1 MTAAS
6 AFTSGSKNDNVH
18 SLGQRET
25 KGEEGRAEEDAD
37 SPARKQQKL
46 NAAVAAA
53 IEAIDSIIED
63 LADEHEIA
71 PEEASMLVRIGG
83 GRVIKDHRHRPPSIR
98 DAYRFCQARVGDDR
112 CQCAGTTFAFCVLG
126 RVLKCV

>member
-6 AFTSGSKNDNVH
+6 AFTSGSENDNVR
-18 SLGQRET
+18 SLKQRGT
-25 KGEEGRAEEDAD
+25 KGEEGRAKEEAD
-37 SPARKQQKL
+37 SSARKQQKL

-83 GRVIKDHRHRPPSIR
+83 GRVIKDHRRRPPSIQ
-98 DAYRFCQARVGDDR
+98 DAYRFCRARVGDGR
-112 CQCAGTTFAFCVLG
+112 CQCGTSFVF
-126 RVLKCV
+126 RVLDRFINCT